1 MFEINNAQ
9 VDLYSKGKYVSY
21 ILANIEDQTY
31 ETIVALGRG
40 RMYDCISTSGLKY
53 NLPGGLIVFLRT
65 D

>member
-1 MFEINNAQ
+1 MFEINKTQ
-9 VDLYSKGKYVSY
+9 VNMYSRGKYISY

-31 ETIVALGRG
+31 ETIMALGRG

-53 NLPGGLIVFLRT
+53 SLPGGLVVFLRT